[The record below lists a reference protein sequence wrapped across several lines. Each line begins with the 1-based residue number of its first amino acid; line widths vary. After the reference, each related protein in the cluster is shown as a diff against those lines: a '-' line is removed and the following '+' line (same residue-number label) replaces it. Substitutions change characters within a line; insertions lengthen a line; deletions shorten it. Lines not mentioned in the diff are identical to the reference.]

1 MTTYTG
7 QRDQEVA
14 RRVRRMLLEQ
24 SCLMLDDTPDEFA
37 WLTKHFTSEQRF
49 FEDEL
54 GGRLELRLGRWARA
68 YWPAPP
74 RQRELVIADVFEL
87 TTRKQTAYA
96 CLIRAYRSV
105 RLLEAG
111 ENAGTFRFAEL
122 FRYVAEEG
130 QRQSPWLSFD
140 EAAINEALAARG
152 EADDDDEDEPAA
164 PAAGRARR
172 RKPAGAA
179 ASAGAAPARKGAAAA
194 RGASSAAQRV
204 RANQRAF
211 YQAVTAFERYRLLR
225 RIGADERQRP
235 DEQFRLDERDYSGI
249 YEFTDLIDRFLP
261 PAGLVRHDELA
272 PDDTVSAESADSALS
287 PFQSAPAD
295 FAAARPSERSVAAS
309 TAGLPPAGAPDEEGD
324 R

>member
-1 MTTYTG
+1 MATYTG
-7 QRDQEVA
+7 QRDQETA
-14 RRVRRMLLEQ
+14 RRVRRMLIEQ
-24 SCLMLDDTPDEFA
+24 SCVMNDETPDEFA
-37 WLTKHFTSEQRF
+37 WLTKHFTTEQRF

-54 GGRLELRLGRWARA
+54 GARVELRLGRWARA

-74 RQRELVIADVFEL
+74 RQRELVTADVFDL
-87 TTRKQTAYA
+87 TARKQTAYA

-111 ENAGTFRFAEL
+111 ESASAFRFAEL

-140 EAAINEALAARG
+140 EATLHEALVTR
-152 EADDDDEDEPAA
+152 ADGDGDDDEELLDAATGAGATSRPRKRSGKAVAASVTAA
-164 PAAGRARR
+164 PASGTTAVAGRR
-172 RKPAGAA
+172 
-179 ASAGAAPARKGAAAA
+179 ASVPLPQ
-194 RGASSAAQRV
+194 RGATSAAQRV

-211 YQAVTAFERYRLLR
+211 YQAFTAFERYRLLR

-235 DEQFRLDERDYSGI
+235 EEQFRLDERDFSGI

-261 PAGLVRHDELA
+261 PAGLVQHDDLK
-272 PDDTVSAESADSALS
+272 P
-287 PFQSAPAD
+287 
-295 FAAARPSERSVAAS
+295 
-309 TAGLPPAGAPDEEGD
+309 GEEGA

>member
-1 MTTYTG
+1 MTTYSG
-7 QRDQEVA
+7 QRDQELA

-24 SCLMLDDTPDEFA
+24 ASVLHEDTPDEFT
-37 WLTKHFTSEQRF
+37 WLTKHFAAEQRF

-87 TTRKQTAYA
+87 TARKQTAYA

-111 ENAGTFRFAEL
+111 ESANTFRFADL

-140 EAAINEALAARG
+140 EAVINEALLTRG
-152 EADDDDEDEPAA
+152 TDDADDDEEPLE
-164 PAAGRARR
+164 
-172 RKPAGAA
+172 
-179 ASAGAAPARKGAAAA
+179 AAPARGASSRSRKRGAQAAAA
-194 RGASSAAQRV
+194 TTTAAPVAASGRKSVVTLLRGATSAAQRV

-211 YQAVTAFERYRLLR
+211 YQAVTAFERLRLLR

-235 DEQFRLDERDYSGI
+235 EEQFRLDERDFSGI

-261 PAGLVRHDELA
+261 PAGLVQYEDRSAGEE
-272 PDDTVSAESADSALS
+272 DD
-287 PFQSAPAD
+287 
-295 FAAARPSERSVAAS
+295 
-309 TAGLPPAGAPDEEGD
+309 G
-324 R
+324 